1 MRSASSRVAAVLM
14 TAVFSAVYADDTVY
28 TLSSAPQK
36 AADWIDPAF
45 WGGTLPPSDG
55 TAIVVLPDGFVA
67 KADDA
72 AIATLNGYKVIRP
85 GVGAELVI
93 DIANDAD
100 LFCAVTADTDVRV
113 TTGTLVKKGAGT
125 LSLKSLWKVPYRDEK
140 KVVYKTREWDYDV
153 NLRIEQGALK
163 MQERLACPD
172 DAGSAVSCHYY
183 GDVEIWQDGILF
195 PGSSRV
201 ADPNTEYNKYNE
213 NCIKGLY
220 GSGLVTNDVTGG
232 SFCRLKP
239 YHVGPDPAVFSGR
252 LNGLV
257 YFYCG
262 GNQHLTGTASEL
274 TGGGFR
280 IYDNSGLVTRGI
292 LGVKKIGYNHDETSS
307 LGRYDSL
314 AIGESGGRL
323 LYLGAG
329 ETTIKSFYIGDAG
342 KDFPA
347 VIDAGATG
355 GITFIGSIETRDDA
369 TMHRFHLD
377 GSNTIPCQIKCEVT
391 PRQGLCH
398 VVKKGTGT
406 WRMVATPD
414 RRRDAISGW
423 TVENGTLQFDTIAEK
438 GENCSL
444 GACGLFA
451 EDRWSKVTDVVEVP
465 YCFRMGTADTTGTL
479 EYTGAAFFWVK
490 TRPVGLGGNGRFVNA
505 ANVATYFDSG
515 VSSVDGGTHDL
526 ILGESGTKENTVTKV
541 TDGSGKVRV
550 VKEGAGEWVLGG
562 DANTFSGGIDVRAG
576 KLTLRAPAGKF
587 TWFRWTIR
595 QNWLQDIGSSEAE
608 TQVSEFGLYDK
619 DGKRVNGGLRN
630 ATDLTVHKFTEATL
644 PMLCPGEV
652 CYGRPLANDY
662 YVGGSGRQTLDKLF
676 DDTIDLSD
684 TTYYAYVW
692 HIYDKVNG
700 TKVQPS
706 EADPASWIPVV
717 MRLDPDA
724 NEVTSYDI
732 CSMYF
737 GNRQRNPKSYK
748 LEGSTDG
755 VTWWLLDDVKDLK
768 LPSSDFQWLC
778 ARSTCAGTGD
788 AATHEG
794 GRAINGSTNAVV
806 VTYHGP
812 VSVAAGAVLEAEGNV
827 KIESLKVDVS
837 QGGAI
842 RCVEMSANMELDLEN
857 IPAGSGNLT
866 LPLTIENCPGAD
878 FAVWTVKKSG
888 KEAHGWTAEIGDDGM
903 LHVTRP
909 GMAVIIR

>member
-55 TAIVVLPDGFVA
+55 TAIVVLPDGFAV

-93 DIANDAD
+93 DIANDVD

-140 KVVYKTREWDYDV
+140 KVAYKTREWDYDV

-201 ADPNTEYNKYNE
+201 TDPNTEYNKYNE

-239 YHVGPDPAVFSGR
+239 YHVGPEPAVFSGR

-262 GNQHLTGTASEL
+262 GNQHLTGTSSEL
-274 TGGGFR
+274 IGGGFR
-280 IYDNSGLVTRGI
+280 VYDNSGLKTRGI

-323 LYLGAG
+323 LYLGTG
-329 ETTIKSFYIGDAG
+329 ETTIKSFLLGDPG
-342 KDFPA
+342 KDFPS

-355 GITFIGSIETRDDA
+355 GLTFVGTFETREDA
-369 TMHRFHLD
+369 TVHRFHLD
-377 GSNTIPCQIKCEVT
+377 GSNTVPCQIKCEVT
-391 PRQGLCH
+391 PKQGICH
-398 VVKKGTGT
+398 VVKKGSGT
-406 WRMVATPD
+406 WRMVDTPT
-414 RRRDAISGW
+414 RNRDAISGW

-438 GENCSL
+438 GVNCSL
-444 GACGLFA
+444 GACNLFT
-451 EDRWSKVTDVVEVP
+451 EDKWCKVVDAVEVP
-465 YCFRMGTADTTGTL
+465 YCFRMGTADTAGTL
-479 EYTGAAFFWVK
+479 EYTGTDFFWVK

-505 ANVATYFDSG
+505 ADVATYFDSG

-541 TDGSGKVRV
+541 TDGDGKVRV
-550 VKEGAGEWVLGG
+550 VKEGAGDWVLGG
-562 DANTFSGGIDVRAG
+562 DANTFTGGIDVRAG

-595 QNWLQDIGSSEAE
+595 QCFLQDAGSNESEV
-608 TQVSEFGLYDK
+608 QVNEFGIYDAA
-619 DGKRVNGGLRN
+619 GRRINGGLRQ
-630 ATDLTVHKFTEATL
+630 ATAQSIAKFDEL
-644 PMLCPGEV
+644 HYPMLLPGEV
-652 CYGRPLANDY
+652 AYGKIVSGSRYNAN
-662 YVGGSGRQTLDKLF
+662 GKRELEKMF
-676 DDTIDLSD
+676 DDVDTSSSGLYDFCWDMIDYHGD
-684 TTYYAYVW
+684 
-692 HIYDKVNG
+692 
-700 TKVQPS
+700 TKVK
-706 EADPASWIPVV
+706 PVETDESTWLKV
-717 MRLDPDA
+717 IMRLDPGCA
-724 NEVTSYDI
+724 EAASYDYSGMI
-732 CSMYF
+732 G
-737 GNRQRNPKSYK
+737 GNSHRAPKSWI

-755 VTWWLLDDVKDLK
+755 VVWWKVDEQKIDYGKRPWEDYK
-768 LPSSDFQWLC
+768 WIF
-778 ARSTCAGTGD
+778 ARSNWTGGS

-794 GRAINGSTNAVV
+794 GQAINGSTNAVV

-812 VSVAAGAVLEAEGNV
+812 VSVAAGAVLEAEGSV

-842 RCVEMSANMELDLEN
+842 RGVEMSANMELDLEN

-878 FAVWTVKKSG
+878 SAVWTVKKSG